1 MILSMETKIRKGI
14 QFGLG
19 SQGIWTP
26 ELENLLWEEISK
38 SLNTATPEY
47 KICPKCM
54 GRGGIVIYDAFV
66 FCKNCGAS
74 GTLLK

>member
-1 MILSMETKIRKGI
+1 METQIREGL

-26 ELENLLWEEISK
+26 ELEDLLWDEISK
-38 SLNTATPEY
+38 SLNTAAPEY
-47 KICPKCM
+47 EICPKCL
-54 GRGGIVIYDAFV
+54 GRGGIVVYDIFIPCETCDA
-66 FCKNCGAS
+66 A